1 MNLTLVIFIYFLI
14 DSENENA
21 ELVVKRKKIQCA
33 FCLGIFNQ
41 QSVKKHEIKC
51 ENIQKLIENDKTCG
65 VCKKTLG
72 SRQALNQHIGT
83 NHKEA
88 LFQIEKKKI

>member
-1 MNLTLVIFIYFLI
+1 MNLTLATFIYFLI
-14 DSENENA
+14 DSENETV
-21 ELVVKRKKIQCA
+21 ELVVKRKKIQCT

-41 QSVKKHEIKC
+41 QSVKKHEVKC

-65 VCKKTLG
+65 ICKKTFG

-88 LFQIEKKKI
+88 LLQLEKKT